1 MKTIF
6 NGTRHGNCL
15 YLYGFKKAGIK
26 KKDIPPK
33 FEIEIDT
40 DKIKARSSYKYTKAK
55 NGGKE

>member
-1 MKTIF
+1 MKAIF

-15 YLYGFKKAGIK
+15 YLYGFKKAGVK

-40 DKIKARSSYKYTKAK
+40 DKIKARSSCSHPKVQVRK
-55 NGGKE
+55 